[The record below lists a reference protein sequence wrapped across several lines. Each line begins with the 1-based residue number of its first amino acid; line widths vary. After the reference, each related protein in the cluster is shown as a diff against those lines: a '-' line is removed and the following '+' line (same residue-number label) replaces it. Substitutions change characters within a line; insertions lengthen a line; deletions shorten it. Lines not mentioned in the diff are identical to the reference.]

1 MAHKNKRSLHS
12 HAGWLAVVFA
22 GLSMLAGGC
31 ASQVQTIVRPVTP
44 PDSLMQNCAHA
55 ARPSDNTV
63 NGLALG
69 LIAERSVTESCDWAD
84 KAALRAWAD
93 GVKAATSSK

>member
-1 MAHKNKRSLHS
+1 MLRKNKRPFHS

-22 GLSMLAGGC
+22 GLSVVFGGC
-31 ASQVQTIVRPVTP
+31 AAQVQTIVRPVVP

-55 ARPSDNTV
+55 PRPADNTV

-69 LIAERSVTESCDWAD
+69 IIAERAVVESCDWAD
-84 KAALRAWAD
+84 KSALRAWAV
-93 GVKAATSSK
+93 GVQAGQATK